1 MGLFAKDRDLTQAPK
16 EVELRVDASD
26 LRQRAEAV
34 ELRLDAFLVLHL
46 TWRSRNSIQELI
58 RSGQVLV
65 DATTPDQPRGTG
77 SVTVERRPGR
87 RLRNGSRVVVLIP
100 EHLRLPTTGP
110 CSDELS
116 ILYEDEGI
124 LAVDKPPFVAVHPG
138 GRHLVD
144 TLIQRVHARYGAGFE
159 LERGGAP
166 RLCHRLDR
174 ETSGI
179 VLVGKNPAA
188 HSDVMVQFERRQ
200 VEKEYFAIVRGSP
213 EQDGGVI
220 DFPIAS
226 ARTSKV
232 ELKMAVISDGQ
243 PSRTEWRVLE
253 RRAGCALLSCSPH
266 TGRQH
271 QIRVHLEAIG
281 HPVVGDKLYGA
292 DADVFEKSLD
302 GRLTRADLA
311 DLGMPRHALHNHRVA
326 FRSPATGERVE
337 VRSPLPPDMAAFLE
351 AQAR

>member
-1 MGLFAKDRDLTQAPK
+1 M
-16 EVELRVDASD
+16 
-26 LRQRAEAV
+26 
-34 ELRLDAFLVLHL
+34 
-46 TWRSRNSIQELI
+46 
-58 RSGQVLV
+58 
-65 DATTPDQPRGTG
+65 
-77 SVTVERRPGR
+77 
-87 RLRNGSRVVVLIP
+87 
-100 EHLRLPTTGP
+100 
-110 CSDELS
+110 
-116 ILYEDEGI
+116 
-124 LAVDKPPFVAVHPG
+124 
-138 GRHLVD
+138 
-144 TLIQRVHARYGAGFE
+144 
-159 LERGGAP
+159 
-166 RLCHRLDR
+166 
-174 ETSGI
+174 
-179 VLVGKNPAA
+179 
-188 HSDVMVQFERRQ
+188 
-200 VEKEYFAIVRGSP
+200 EKEYFAIVRGSP